1 MVKPFKINILQYH
14 IMGLKSEHFIV
25 FNKRSN
31 SIREAIKLAAEYLG
45 TTFQVVKRVF
55 NKDKIIFSIKLI

>member
-1 MVKPFKINILQYH
+1 
-14 IMGLKSEHFIV
+14 MGLKSEHFIV